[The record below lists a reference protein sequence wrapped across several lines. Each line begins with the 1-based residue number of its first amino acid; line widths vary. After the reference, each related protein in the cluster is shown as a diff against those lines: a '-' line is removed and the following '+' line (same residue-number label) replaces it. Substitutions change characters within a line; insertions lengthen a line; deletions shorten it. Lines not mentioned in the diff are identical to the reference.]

1 MTEEDSGSLSV
12 AIDRCSEC
20 GGVVESEIVGNFEDW
35 RCQDCGI
42 IVGGG
47 RLVDDD

>member
-1 MTEEDSGSLSV
+1 MSDTDTDGTKRCHKCSG
-12 AIDRCSEC
+12 D
-20 GGVVESEIVGNFEDW
+20 VESEIEGNFEDW

-47 RLVDDD
+47 RLVESDTE